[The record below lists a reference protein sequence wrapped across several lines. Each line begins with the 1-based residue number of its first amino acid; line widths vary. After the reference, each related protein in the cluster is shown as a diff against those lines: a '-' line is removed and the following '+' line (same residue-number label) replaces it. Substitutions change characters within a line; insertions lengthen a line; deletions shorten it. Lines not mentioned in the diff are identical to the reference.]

1 MEGVE
6 NESVPPT
13 VERWSDGNV
22 TVVKIT
28 GEVDLATVG
37 AVERELDPLMQTPPD
52 RVVFDLSGVSFM
64 DSSGIALLLRVAER
78 VASVEVRE
86 PSDAV
91 EMVIRA
97 TGLSD
102 VLRVES

>member
-6 NESVPPT
+6 NESVPPA

-28 GEVDLATVG
+28 GEVDLATVD

-52 RVVFDLSGVSFM
+52 RVVFDMAGVSFM

-78 VASVEVRE
+78 VASVEVRD